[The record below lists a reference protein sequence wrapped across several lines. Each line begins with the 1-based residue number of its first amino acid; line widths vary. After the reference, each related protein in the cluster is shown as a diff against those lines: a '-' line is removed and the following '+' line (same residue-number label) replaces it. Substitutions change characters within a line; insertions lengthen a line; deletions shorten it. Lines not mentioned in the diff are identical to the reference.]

1 MDEGMERERERMYVF
16 RRGARVNWKERERG
30 EGIEG
35 REVLDEREG
44 SEFKKKCKQSEK
56 RKRGAVR

>member
-1 MDEGMERERERMYVF
+1 MF
-16 RRGARVNWKERERG
+16 RRGARVREK
-30 EGIEG
+30 EGIEKG

-56 RKRGAVR
+56 RERGRGR